1 MENMTRKSQE
11 ELEEKLNRLLL
22 EVDDL
27 QDGIWDGLEALQR
40 QGRLSPEAEEHVCQV
55 MKEVSFWVDQ
65 CTLASKSPPVL
76 LRRMEVQLA
85 RLVKI
90 EALIQKL

>member
-1 MENMTRKSQE
+1 MTRKSQE

-22 EVDDL
+22 DVAAL
-27 QDGIWDGLEALQR
+27 QNGIWDGLEALQG
-40 QGRLSPEAEEHVCQV
+40 QGRLSPEAEEHVCRV
-55 MKEVSFWVDQ
+55 MKEISLWVDQ
-65 CTLASKSPPVL
+65 CTLPSESPPVL

-90 EALIQKL
+90 EALIQGI

>member
-1 MENMTRKSQE
+1 MTRKSQE
-11 ELEEKLNRLLL
+11 ELEERLNRLLL
-22 EVDDL
+22 EVADL
-27 QDGIWDGLEALQR
+27 QDRIWDSLEALR
-40 QGRLSPEAEEHVCQV
+40 AQGRLSLEAEEHVCQV

-65 CTLASKSPPVL
+65 CTLASESPPVL

-85 RLVKI
+85 RLVKV

>member
-1 MENMTRKSQE
+1 
-11 ELEEKLNRLLL
+11 
-22 EVDDL
+22 
-27 QDGIWDGLEALQR
+27 
-40 QGRLSPEAEEHVCQV
+40 